1 MVISQN
7 EYYISPEE
15 YLEGEKVS
23 EIKHE
28 YIDGQIYAMV
38 GASDAHVTVSMNVA
52 MLLRNHLRGSGCRV
66 YMLDIKAQI
75 DVINRYFY
83 PDVMVTCDARDRES
97 EFFKSHPCLIIEV
110 LSESTE
116 GYDRGKKFAS
126 YRHLESLQEYVIIS
140 PDRMSMECFRRNEE
154 GHWVLYPYE
163 KEQEVHLASVNFR
176 CAMPTAGCAYAEIYE
191 DVLLVEDNIS

>member
-28 YIDGQIYAMV
+28 YIDGQVYAMAE
-38 GASDAHVTVSMNVA
+38 ASDAHVTIVGNLFI
-52 MLLRNHLRGSGCRV
+52 LLRNHLRGSGCRI
-66 YMLDIKAQI
+66 YILDMKARI

-83 PDVMVTCDARDRES
+83 PDVIVTCDTRDK
-97 EFFKSHPCLIIEV
+97 EFEYFKCYPCLVVEV

-116 GYDRGKKFAS
+116 SFDRGKKFAS
-126 YRHLESLQEYVIIS
+126 YRHLESLQEYVLIS
-140 PDRMSMECFRRNEE
+140 SDRMSVECFRRNEQ

-163 KEQEVHLASVNFR
+163 KGEEVHLASVDFR
-176 CAMPTAGCAYAEIYE
+176 CAIAEIYE
-191 DVLLVEDNIS
+191 DVSLADDNNF

>member
-1 MVISQN
+1 MVISRN

-28 YIDGQIYAMV
+28 YINGQVYAMA
-38 GASDAHVTVSMNVA
+38 GASDAHVTVSMNVS

-66 YMLDIKAQI
+66 YMLDMKARI
-75 DVINRYFY
+75 EVINRYFY
-83 PDVMVTCDARDRES
+83 PDVMVTCDTRDRES
-97 EFFKSHPCLIIEV
+97 EYFKSHPCLVIEV

-126 YRHLESLQEYVIIS
+126 YRHLESLQEYVLIS
-140 PDRMSMECFRRNEE
+140 PDQMNVECFRRNDE
-154 GHWVLYPYE
+154 GHWVLYPYGE
-163 KEQEVHLASVNFR
+163 GEEVHLASVDFR
-176 CAMPTAGCAYAEIYE
+176 RAIAEIYE
-191 DVLLVEDNIS
+191 DVVLGGDDNIN

>member
-1 MVISQN
+1 MVISQS

-28 YIDGQIYAMV
+28 YIDGQVYAMA
-38 GASDAHVTVSMNVA
+38 GASDAHVTIVGNLFV
-52 MLLRNHLRGSGCRV
+52 LLRNHLRGSGCRV
-66 YMLDIKAQI
+66 YMLDMKTQI

-83 PDVMVTCDARDRES
+83 PDVMVTCDARDK
-97 EFFKSHPCLIIEV
+97 EFEYFKCYPCLIIEV

-126 YRHLESLQEYVIIS
+126 YRHLESLQEYVLIS
-140 PDRMSMECFRRNEE
+140 PDRMSVECFRRNQE

-163 KEQEVHLASVNFR
+163 KGEEVHLGSVDFR
-176 CAMPTAGCAYAEIYE
+176 CAIPEIYE
-191 DVLLVEDNIS
+191 DVILIDDDIS

>member
-1 MVISQN
+1 MVISQS

-28 YIDGQIYAMV
+28 YIDGRVYAMA

-52 MLLRNHLRGSGCRV
+52 MLLRNHLRGSSCRV
-66 YMLDIKAQI
+66 YMLDMKAQI

-83 PDVMVTCDARDRES
+83 PDVMVTCDIRDRES

-140 PDRMSMECFRRNEE
+140 PDRMSVECFRRNEE

-163 KEQEVHLASVNFR
+163 KEQEVYLTSVDFC
-176 CAMPTAGCAYAEIYE
+176 CAIAAIYE